1 MPWKFQNNM
10 IVRVVVNTFDSV
22 IQWFVGYT
30 EIASVT
36 IPEYMRKL
44 KLVPY
49 FEFYDVKDK
58 VALN

>member
-1 MPWKFQNNM
+1 M